1 MATALEHL
9 GGVEALVLGGCCELN
24 STAHA
29 LITGIGTQ
37 LGHLMAT
44 ESGDGPS
51 ECVALEIHRLRQR
64 VATRIWSSYQDHII
78 TRTQYADPSPDTR
91 R

>member
-29 LITGIGTQ
+29 LITEIGTQ

-44 ESGDGPS
+44 GSGDGPS
-51 ECVALEIHRLRQR
+51 ECVALEIHR
-64 VATRIWSSYQDHII
+64 TKESDNDSK
-78 TRTQYADPSPDTR
+78 DPSPSR
-91 R
+91 YHGYMRH